1 MIFEFILIVDLN
13 VHTLK
18 LFLKNELNLLIFT
31 FFFKIK
37 IEIVIYNN
45 NVNF

>member
-13 VHTLK
+13 VHILK

-37 IEIVIYNN
+37 IEIVIYKN